1 VSQPALVEP
10 LRRWDPEQVGGY
22 VLVGRLGAGAMGRV
36 YLGRSAAGRLVAVKT
51 IKVELAEEPDFRN
64 RFAQEVAA
72 ARRVSGAFTA
82 AVVAADPEADVP
94 WLATAYVPAPSL
106 STLVRACGP
115 LPVPAVRWLA
125 AGCAE
130 ALESIHGAGLVHR
143 DLKPSNVLV
152 SLDGPRVID
161 FGVARAAERVQLTV
175 TRGAVGTPAY
185 MAPEQARDTR
195 QATMASDVFSLGGT
209 MLFAATGHAPYRGE
223 TVMDVLVRLA
233 TEAPDLTGLPGDLA
247 EIVVACLDRD
257 PRKRPN
263 SAAVLAAMAPFIS
276 LEADGRDA
284 GSASLPGTALT
295 LMAEYRRDPRPS
307 AEASAEPGEDATFG
321 SQPAPGTAGASL
333 VGRGAAPRLA
343 GARHGRSHSVRAA
356 DLPGPV
362 KQRRRRALLIFA
374 AAVAAAVLMT
384 SGAIIGANIA
394 GSRPLPPPPPPQALG
409 PSTALA
415 ALPPGRPGIVM
426 SQPAGDSRTSFVV
439 FGQGWAPGSTLT
451 VTLAGVHAS
460 PVHPVADSAGNFN
473 YAINQDHEFFSG
485 GLPQRIYHVIVTA
498 PGGAR
503 AVASFT
509 VNRS

>member
-1 VSQPALVEP
+1 MSQPALVEP

-115 LPVPAVRWLA
+115 LPVSAVRWLA

-152 SLDGPRVID
+152 ALDGPRVID
-161 FGVARAAERVQLTV
+161 FGVARAAERIQLTV

-209 MLFAATGHAPYRGE
+209 MLFAATGHAPYQGE
-223 TVMDVLVRLA
+223 TVMDLLVRLA
-233 TEAPDLTGLPGDLA
+233 TEAPDLSGLPGDLA
-247 EIVVACLDRD
+247 GIVVACLDRD

-276 LEADGRDA
+276 LEEHGHDA
-284 GSASLPGTALT
+284 GSASLPGAALT

-307 AEASAEPGEDATFG
+307 AGASAEAAEDATFG
-321 SQPAPGTAGASL
+321 SQPVPGTAGASPA
-333 VGRGAAPRLA
+333 GRGAASRW
-343 GARHGRSHSVRAA
+343 GGSRHGRTRAA
-356 DLPGPV
+356 RAAGLPGRV
-362 KQRRRRALLIFA
+362 KQRRWRPLLMLA
-374 AAVAAAVLMT
+374 AAVAAAAVLIT
-384 SGAIIGANIA
+384 SGAVIGASIA
-394 GSRPLPPPPPPQALG
+394 GKPPPVPLPPPAQQPPA
-409 PSTALA
+409 ALA
-415 ALPPGRPGIVM
+415 ALPPGKRGIVM
-426 SQPAGDSRTSFVV
+426 NQPAGDSRTSFVV
-439 FGQGWAPGSTLT
+439 FGGGWVPGSQLT
-451 VTLAGVHAS
+451 VTLAGVGAS
-460 PVHPVADSAGNFN
+460 PVHPVADSAGTFN
-473 YAINQDHEFFSG
+473 YAINQTHEFFRG
-485 GLPQRIYHVIVTA
+485 GLPPRTYHVIVTA

-503 AVASFT
+503 AEATFT